1 MKMVLLKKWARLI
14 DWCGLWVR
22 RVDERWAVFVSVT
35 LQTQPLIHSSFVASL
50 SFWLFWW
57 QQLPPNQLTTAD
69 QRQNRSLGTD
79 FPSLSSKMVLAE
91 LGGKLRESLRK
102 LHSSNGHLTE
112 AQLNSVLSEVTR
124 ALIES
129 DVNVR
134 MVMTLRENVKQK
146 VQSLLDDEDE
156 EDEEKRGPSNVS
168 KTVQKTVVE
177 ELVALLSPKR
187 KPYVIKRSKPNVILF
202 VGLQGTYLCFL
213 VSWLIDMV
221 KLRKC

>member
-1 MKMVLLKKWARLI
+1 
-14 DWCGLWVR
+14 
-22 RVDERWAVFVSVT
+22 
-35 LQTQPLIHSSFVASL
+35 
-50 SFWLFWW
+50 
-57 QQLPPNQLTTAD
+57 
-69 QRQNRSLGTD
+69 
-79 FPSLSSKMVLAE
+79 MVLAE

-202 VGLQGTYLCFL
+202 VGLQGMYLCFL
-213 VSWLIDMV
+213 F
-221 KLRKC
+221 C